1 MVTLNTSSFKIPEG
15 NLRNK
20 LWVDSYLQREVMPLP
35 VGMQTDIQ
43 SRTGS
48 IHSVPSTS
56 MAEWDIVK
64 LTITRSPNETEVA
77 GMLIAF
83 PTWAHPCN
91 VHSVH

>member
-1 MVTLNTSSFKIPEG
+1 MHLIQCYHERLLQVVS
-15 NLRNK
+15 
-20 LWVDSYLQREVMPLP
+20 DSYLQREVMPLP

-64 LTITRSPNETEVA
+64 LTITSSPNKTEVT

-83 PTWAHPCN
+83 PTN
-91 VHSVH
+91 